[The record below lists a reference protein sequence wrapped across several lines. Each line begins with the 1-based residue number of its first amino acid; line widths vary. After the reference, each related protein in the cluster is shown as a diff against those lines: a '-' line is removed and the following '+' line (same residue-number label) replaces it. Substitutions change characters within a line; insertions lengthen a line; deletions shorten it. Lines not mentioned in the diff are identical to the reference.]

1 MNFRKK
7 IVSLR
12 SLKRIIVR
20 FKKQRKTIAFTNG
33 CFDILHYGH
42 VSYLNAAKKPNRVL
56 VVGLNSDASV
66 QRIKGTGRPI
76 VSEKSRAAVLASLAC
91 VDYVV
96 IFREDTP
103 LGIIKT
109 LKPDILIKGA
119 DWKQKDIV
127 GAEIVKSH
135 GGRVE
140 FIKYEEHFS
149 TSSIIQSIL
158 KNAKDR

>member
-149 TSSIIQSIL
+149 ASSIIQSIL